1 MQLPLFQSP
10 EVTDMISPVLPSYS
24 RAKLSFVK
32 GEGSWLVEA
41 DGRRF
46 LDFASGIAVMSL
58 GHGHPAVVQALTDQA
73 QKLWHTSNLYTVPE
87 QEALAELLVEH
98 TFADTVFFCNSG
110 TEAAELAIKMAR
122 KYRDAN
128 GEPDRTTILTFE
140 GAFHGR
146 SMAAISAAGAE
157 KLTKGFGPLL
167 PGFRQLPFGDH
178 EALLEAAK
186 APDVGAIMVEPVQGE
201 AGIRPLPDQCLKGL
215 RDLCDE
221 NGLLLILDEI
231 QCGVGRTGKLF
242 AHEWAGITPDIML
255 VAKGIGGGYPLG
267 ALLATENAAKG
278 MTAGTHGS
286 TYGGNP
292 LGCAVGRAVVEQITA
307 DGFLDDVNRKAGF
320 LRQKLEGL
328 VAAHPDIFAAVR
340 GSGLMLGLKCK
351 VTNLDV
357 VNAAYDKDLLTV
369 PAGDNVVRVLPAL
382 TISETEISEG
392 VTRLDAAATA
402 LERQIAAA

>member
-1 MQLPLFQSP
+1 
-10 EVTDMISPVLPSYS
+10 MISPVLPSYA

-32 GEGSWLVEA
+32 GEGAWLVEA

-46 LDFASGIAVMSL
+46 LDFGSGIAVMAL
-58 GHGHPAVVQALTDQA
+58 GHGHPALVQALKDQA
-73 QKLWHTSNLYTVPE
+73 EKLWHTSNLYTVPE
-87 QEALAELLVEH
+87 QEALAERLVEH

-122 KYRDAN
+122 KYRN
-128 GEPDRTTILTFE
+128 ESEQPERTTILTFE

-146 SMAAISAAGAE
+146 SMAAISAAGSE

-178 EALLEAAK
+178 DALRAAAA

-201 AGIRPLPDQCLKGL
+201 SGIRPLPDVCLKGL

-221 NGLLLILDEI
+221 HGLLLILDEI
-231 QCGVGRTGKLF
+231 QCGMGRTGKLF
-242 AHEWAGITPDIML
+242 AHEWAGIAPDIML

-267 ALLATENAAKG
+267 ALLATEDAARG

-292 LGCAVGRAVVEQITA
+292 LGCAVGAAVMDEVTRE
-307 DGFLDDVNRKAGF
+307 GFLDDVRAKAGY
-320 LRQKLEGL
+320 LRQRLEGL
-328 VAAHPDIFAAVR
+328 VGAHPEIFESVR
-340 GSGLMLGLKCK
+340 GAGLMLGLVCK
-351 VTNLDV
+351 ATNTDV
-357 VNAAYDKDLLTV
+357 VAAGYEAGLLTV
-369 PAGDNVVRVLPAL
+369 PAGDNVVRILPAL
-382 TISETEISEG
+382 TISEEEIGEG
-392 VTRLDAAATA
+392 IARLDAAASA
-402 LERQIAAA
+402 LERRTAAQ